1 MFFLLPRD
9 EISDHRHA
17 LYDPFLGQEG
27 TTVGPI
33 AMSLSHSQ
41 MDPYSDAIAEHRLEP
56 LQQLPH
62 SATRWKKRAHASS
75 VVEIDER
82 VELRSVSREFHATA
96 HESRRLH
103 EIPVHAATEEP
114 IRRHV

>member
-1 MFFLLPRD
+1 MVFMLPRD

-33 AMSLSHSQ
+33 AVSLSHSQ

-56 LQQLPH
+56 LQ
-62 SATRWKKRAHASS
+62 
-75 VVEIDER
+75 
-82 VELRSVSREFHATA
+82 
-96 HESRRLH
+96 
-103 EIPVHAATEEP
+103 
-114 IRRHV
+114 